1 MAALSSQLSKD
12 GNDLEALVRI
22 FKALSDQ
29 SRLRIIA
36 MLAED
41 KNRSV
46 SEIAI
51 ELGMSIS
58 SVSHHLSILGNLGF
72 VGRNRNGKQVYHSL
86 DDQCVRDILKRA
98 IEHVS
103 EN

>member
-1 MAALSSQLSKD
+1 MATLSSQLRKD
-12 GNDLEALVRI
+12 SSDLEALVRI

-29 SRLRIIA
+29 SRLRVIA
-36 MLAED
+36 ILAEN
-41 KNRSV
+41 KKRSV
-46 SEIAI
+46 SEIAS

-72 VGRNRNGKQVYHSL
+72 VGKKRDGKQVYHSL

-103 EN
+103 GN

>member
-1 MAALSSQLSKD
+1 MATLSSQLNRNS
-12 GNDLEALVRI
+12 NDLEALVKI

-36 MLAED
+36 LLAED
-41 KNRSV
+41 RRRSV
-46 SEIAI
+46 SEVAN

-72 VGRNRNGKQVYHSL
+72 VGKKRNGKQVYHSL

-103 EN
+103 GN

>member
-1 MAALSSQLSKD
+1 MATLNSQLNGNS
-12 GNDLEALVRI
+12 NDLEALVRI

-36 MLAED
+36 LLAED
-41 KNRSV
+41 RRRSV
-46 SEIAI
+46 SEVAN

-72 VGRNRNGKQVYHSL
+72 VGKKRNGKQVYHSL

-103 EN
+103 GN

>member
-1 MAALSSQLSKD
+1 MATLNSQLNGD
-12 GNDLEALVRI
+12 TNDLEALVRI

-36 MLAED
+36 LLAED
-41 KNRSV
+41 RRRSV
-46 SEIAI
+46 SEVAN

-72 VGRNRNGKQVYHSL
+72 VGKKRNGKRVYHSL

-103 EN
+103 GN

>member
-1 MAALSSQLSKD
+1 MATLSSQLIED
-12 GNDLEALVRI
+12 GDNLKALVRI

-36 MLAED
+36 ILAED
-41 KNRSV
+41 RKRNV
-46 SEIAI
+46 SEIANA
-51 ELGMSIS
+51 LGMSIS

-72 VGRNRNGKQVYHSL
+72 AGKKRSGKQVYHSL

-103 EN
+103 GN

>member
-1 MAALSSQLSKD
+1 MATLSSQLIED
-12 GNDLEALVRI
+12 GDNLEALVRI

-36 MLAED
+36 VLAED
-41 KNRSV
+41 RKRNV
-46 SEIAI
+46 SEIAN

-58 SVSHHLSILGNLGF
+58 SVSQHLSILGNLGF
-72 VGRNRNGKQVYHSL
+72 AGKKRNGKQVYHSL

-103 EN
+103 GN

>member
-1 MAALSSQLSKD
+1 MSTLNSQSIEDK
-12 GNDLEALVRI
+12 GKLEALVRI

-36 MLAED
+36 LLAED
-41 KNRSV
+41 KKRSV
-46 SEIAI
+46 SEIAS

-72 VGRNRNGKQVYHSL
+72 VGKKRNGKQVYHSL
-86 DDQCVRDILKRA
+86 DDKCVRDILKRA

-103 EN
+103 GS

>member
-1 MAALSSQLSKD
+1 MATLNSQLNGD
-12 GNDLEALVRI
+12 TNDLEALVRI

-29 SRLRIIA
+29 SSLRVIA
-36 MLAED
+36 ILAED
-41 KNRSV
+41 RRRSV
-46 SEIAI
+46 SEIAN

-72 VGRNRNGKQVYHSL
+72 VGKKRDGKQVYHSL

-103 EN
+103 GN

>member
-1 MAALSSQLSKD
+1 MATLSSQLSED
-12 GNDLEALVRI
+12 GDNLEALVRI

-36 MLAED
+36 TLAED
-41 KNRSV
+41 RKRNV
-46 SEIAI
+46 SEIAN
-51 ELGMSIS
+51 ELDMSIS

-72 VGRNRNGKQVYHSL
+72 VGKKRNGKQVYHSL

-103 EN
+103 GS

>member
-12 GNDLEALVRI
+12 SNDLEALVRI

>member
-1 MAALSSQLSKD
+1 MVTFSSQLSKD
-12 GNDLEALVRI
+12 GDDLEALVRI

-36 MLAED
+36 TLAE
-41 KNRSV
+41 NRRQNV
-46 SEIAI
+46 SEIAN

-72 VGRNRNGKQVYHSL
+72 VGKKRNGKQIYHSL
-86 DDQCVRDILKRA
+86 DDQCVRDILNRA

-103 EN
+103 GN

>member
-1 MAALSSQLSKD
+1 MATLSSQLNRNS
-12 GNDLEALVRI
+12 NDLEALVRI

-36 MLAED
+36 LLAED
-41 KNRSV
+41 RRRSV
-46 SEIAI
+46 SEVAN

-72 VGRNRNGKQVYHSL
+72 VGKKRNGKQVYHSL

-103 EN
+103 GN

>member
-1 MAALSSQLSKD
+1 MATLSSQLSED
-12 GNDLEALVRI
+12 GGNLEALVRI

-36 MLAED
+36 ILAED
-41 KNRSV
+41 KRRNV
-46 SEIAI
+46 SEIASD
-51 ELGMSIS
+51 LGMSIS

-72 VGRNRNGKQVYHSL
+72 VGKKRNGKQIYHSL

-103 EN
+103 GN

>member
-1 MAALSSQLSKD
+1 MATLNSQLSED
-12 GNDLEALVRI
+12 GDNLEALVRI

-36 MLAED
+36 TLAED
-41 KNRSV
+41 RKRNV
-46 SEIAI
+46 SEIAN

-72 VGRNRNGKQVYHSL
+72 VGKKRNGKQVYHSL

-103 EN
+103 GS

>member
-1 MAALSSQLSKD
+1 MATLSSQLNRDS
-12 GNDLEALVRI
+12 NDLEALVRI

-36 MLAED
+36 ILAED
-41 KNRSV
+41 RRRSV
-46 SEIAI
+46 SEIAN

-72 VGRNRNGKQVYHSL
+72 VRKKRNGKQVYHSL

-98 IEHVS
+98 IEQVS
-103 EN
+103 GN